1 MDLGKQ
7 GETRRKAVKVKEA
20 LSFLSD
26 VSITVFNV
34 QLLSVKKKRQKMVT
48 SHSAPLQFVFTAYVQ
63 QVYKMSPQFGV
74 PNTKYTLTE

>member
-20 LSFLSD
+20 LSLLSD

-34 QLLSVKKKRQKMVT
+34 QLLSVKKRDKKW
-48 SHSAPLQFVFTAYVQ
+48 
-63 QVYKMSPQFGV
+63 SPHILRHYSLFLLLMCS
-74 PNTKYTLTE
+74 KSIR

>member
-1 MDLGKQ
+1 M
-7 GETRRKAVKVKEA
+7 KVKEA
-20 LSFLSD
+20 LSLLSN

-34 QLLSVKKKRQKMVT
+34 QLLSVKKETKMVT

>member
-20 LSFLSD
+20 LSLLSD

-34 QLLSVKKKRQKMVT
+34 QLLSVKKE
-48 SHSAPLQFVFTAYVQ
+48 
-63 QVYKMSPQFGV
+63 
-74 PNTKYTLTE
+74 TKNGHLTFCATTVCFYCLCAASL